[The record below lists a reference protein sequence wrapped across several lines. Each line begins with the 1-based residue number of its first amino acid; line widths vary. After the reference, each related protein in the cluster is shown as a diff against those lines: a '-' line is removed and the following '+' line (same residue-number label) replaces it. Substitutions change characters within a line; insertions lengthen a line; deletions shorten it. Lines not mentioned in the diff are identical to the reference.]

1 MDQDQ
6 DLTNTAPAPE
16 APTTTPIAEATEQ
29 TGAAPAE
36 KVDVKDRSAVIR
48 DAVAKQKAATNAAGR
63 KIDPASGK
71 YVPTK
76 EQKAASLASATAPQ
90 ASAALAA
97 PVAPPV
103 VMNAP
108 AGLTAVMKAQ
118 WGALPKHVQEELAR
132 LDKTGAEAAAKAAQP
147 YAEKAK
153 FADEINQVITPYLP
167 MIQAEGGTPARA
179 IADLLRT
186 AALLRTG
193 SPQQKTHLFQQLAQQ
208 FGIQLPSGQ
217 PAMQG
222 EQHFQG
228 NPGGGLPDI
237 AAHPLVQQL
246 TQQVQQLTG
255 HFTQQTR
262 QQQQAQEQANGK
274 AVQDFLGAVDA
285 KGQPQY
291 PLDNTLDDAFAAEI
305 SMTRQLHPDWDT
317 KRVLENAYENLS
329 WKAPQLR
336 ELRLQKQEEERKAK
350 QAEELAKKQA
360 ASVSLKGSGPSTTGS
375 PSLDKKDR
383 RAVIANAMSGLRS

>member
-1 MDQDQ
+1 MEQEQ
-6 DLTNTAPAPE
+6 DLTNTAPAPD
-16 APTTTPIAEATEQ
+16 APTPTPIVEATEQ
-29 TGAAPAE
+29 TGAAPA
-36 KVDVKDRSAVIR
+36 VDVKDRSAVIR
-48 DAVAKQKAATNAAGR
+48 ESIAKVEKAKAVAENAAGR
-63 KIDPASGK
+63 KFDKATGK

-76 EQKAASLASATAPQ
+76 EQKPAPAASTTAPQ
-90 ASAALAA
+90 APASTQA
-97 PVAPPV
+97 PVAPAA

-108 AGLTAVMKAQ
+108 AGLTAAIKAQ

-132 LDKTGAEAAAKAAQP
+132 LDRTAAEAAGKAAQP

-153 FADEINQVITPYLP
+153 QADELNAVIAPYLP

-208 FGIQLPSGQ
+208 FGVQIQGPQTG
-217 PAMQG
+217 G
-222 EQHFQG
+222 EAQQA
-228 NPGGGLPDI
+228 LPDI
-237 AAHPLVQQL
+237 SAHPLVQQL
-246 TQQVQQLTG
+246 SAQVQQLSG
-255 HFTQQTR
+255 HFTQQSMA
-262 QQQQAQEQANGK
+262 QQQAQEQANAK

-291 PLDNTLDDAFAAEI
+291 PLDNTLDDGFAAEI

-360 ASVSLKGSGPSTTGS
+360 ASVSLKGSGPATTGS